1 MLGGDA
7 RLPFV
12 RYLIFT
18 FLSIAAAV
26 GTAGSK
32 QEGLPPGARLFVA
45 PMEWNLD
52 RFLVSEMERQ
62 ALPVKMVTRAEDA
75 DFVMTSLYQS
85 LGSHLMSPGHYIQV
99 KISGS
104 ADGRQ
109 VWFTESNDYA
119 LFFGRLRPHGPK
131 RVAEEVVRKLNRRVS
146 VPAR

>member
-1 MLGGDA
+1 M
-7 RLPFV
+7 

-18 FLSIAAAV
+18 FLAIAAA
-26 GTAGSK
+26 GIAGPK
-32 QEGLPPGARLFVA
+32 QEGIPTGARLFVA

-52 RFLVSEMERQ
+52 RFLVSEIGRQ
-62 ALPVKMVTRAEDA
+62 GLPLQMVARPDEA

-99 KISGS
+99 KIAGT

-119 LFFGRLRPHGPK
+119 LFFGRLRPHGPQ
-131 RVAEEVVRKLNRRVS
+131 RVAEEVVRKLNRRLS
-146 VPAR
+146 APTR